1 MKMIR
6 NTTWDTQLGA
16 SMQRQMLIALGGG
29 IVSAMLLVGS
39 LTGAGG
45 LLLANFAPLPL
56 FLVGFMSGARSLVVA
71 GVAGSVALM
80 FIGGIETAAFYA
92 GTTMI
97 PAWIIVHHGF
107 TAMYLTSS
115 GSALVTALLYAVVAW
130 HYPDDE
136 AAG

>member
-1 MKMIR
+1 MKVMR

-16 SMQRQMLIALGGG
+16 RMQRQMLIALGGG

-71 GVAGSVALM
+71 G
-80 FIGGIETAAFYA
+80 
-92 GTTMI
+92 
-97 PAWIIVHHGF
+97 
-107 TAMYLTSS
+107 
-115 GSALVTALLYAVVAW
+115 
-130 HYPDDE
+130 
-136 AAG
+136 AAGCHWRRCGDYGRLSGAPGALQSQDGIRCRTDTVRYWERVYRSAAEEGACR